1 MADANAKSGS
11 ESTSEQPKAAALT
24 RKDESTKKPEE
35 KVKSAVSAAMV
46 GSDSTSEQP

>member
-24 RKDESTKKPEE
+24 RKDKSTKKPKG
-35 KVKSAVSAAMV
+35 KVKSAVATAMV
-46 GSDSTSEQP
+46 GSDGTSEQP